1 MTRFSFLAFAL
12 CAVFLSASAFADVFS
27 IRNGSPSDDFSG
39 ADVLNAGPQVHVGYA
54 TLDGVALDDI
64 DALSGGL
71 DSVDGS
77 DVIYFSVDEQSQG
90 VDFGFTETVNGQA
103 ALNHQASDIFVSV
116 DATGTEAA
124 PGSGYALL
132 AKNQNRLGLQP
143 KGSFVFDQRNSITYD
158 NTNGAQDDLD
168 AYSQEEFDVFLND
181 RVPDRPLFFS
191 ASASSPSLAGGSGA
205 DILVYDPQSDSVEVF
220 ADYVMLGLAETDDI
234 DALALNLA
242 IDYQTGDVLGGM
254 MYLSLAPGNSLG
266 VSGADVLA
274 VNFIYN
280 DALDILSSLG
290 GAYVYYS
297 HADLGLLETDNIDA
311 LETNAYIP
319 EPTTLALIGLSGLAM
334 LRRRAA

>member
-12 CAVFLSASAFADVFS
+12 CAMLVSASAFADVFS
-27 IRNGSPSDDFSG
+27 IRNGSPSDDFAGS
-39 ADVLNAGPQVHVGYA
+39 DVLNAGPQVHVGYA
-54 TLDGVALDDI
+54 TLDGTTLDDI

-90 VDFGFTETVNGQA
+90 VNFGGFTETVNGQA
-103 ALNHQASDIFVSV
+103 ALNQQAGDIYVTV
-116 DATGTEAA
+116 DITGTEAV

-132 AKNQNRLGLQP
+132 MKNQNRLGLQP
-143 KGSFVFDQRNSITYD
+143 KGTFVFDPQNSIAYD
-158 NTNGAQDDLD
+158 NTSGAQDDLD

-191 ASASSPSLAGGSGA
+191 ASSSSPSLSGGSGA
-205 DILVYDPQSDSVEVF
+205 DILVYDPQSDSVETF
-220 ADYVMLGLAETDDI
+220 ATAAMLGLAQSDDI

-242 IDYQTGDVLGGM
+242 VDYQTGDVIGGM
-254 MYLSLAPGNSLG
+254 MYLSLTPGNSLG

-280 DALDILSSLG
+280 DTLDVLSSLG

-334 LRRRAA
+334 LRRKA